1 MSFDFPPI
9 IVINLDSDS
18 ERLEHMRAQ
27 LIRERRLSATV
38 GLSGRNIVSDRFGE
52 TQPVAK
58 SDDENCLRRTGTF
71 ATGLDVGVS
80 APDVRSLGAAW
91 PSM

>member
-27 LIRERRLSATV
+27 LMRRAGMRAS
-38 GLSGRNIVSDRFGE
+38 SS
-52 TQPVAK
+52 
-58 SDDENCLRRTGTF
+58 S
-71 ATGLDVGVS
+71 
-80 APDVRSLGAAW
+80 
-91 PSM
+91 